1 MRKEGVTRR
10 DVLKAS
16 AALALTAASEA
27 GASTADLRVFSKRH
41 LTIFRNYAD
50 RAFSGRPKPV
60 KDRLGAPDDDS
71 RVLWVS
77 DLSPSTFAHRR
88 GLALIRPVVLELMP
102 TAVIADL
109 LKANGPVIL
118 SAPSMGIASS
128 DRATGSLELWR
139 RIGDLMAMP
148 ETPLDVF
155 LDLGGSGDDET
166 VHGGVDLLRRTYARR
181 STDWIAVTCPQGPA
195 LRIG

>member
-16 AALALTAASEA
+16 AALALTAASEV

-50 RAFSGRPKPV
+50 RAFSGGPKPV

-71 RVLWVS
+71 RVLWIS
-77 DLSPSTFAHRR
+77 DLSPSTFAHRH
-88 GLALIRPVVLELMP
+88 GLALIRPAVLELMP
-102 TAVIADL
+102 AAVIADL
-109 LKANGPVIL
+109 LKTEGPVVL
-118 SAPSMGIASS
+118 SAPSM
-128 DRATGSLELWR
+128 RAGPGLELWR
-139 RIGDLMAMP
+139 PLADLMAMP

-166 VHGGVDLLRRTYARR
+166 VHGGVDLLRRTYGRR